1 MQKNAQENS
10 ATILLAEDN
19 KFLRRAA
26 EGILRRHGFTV
37 LTAADGE
44 EALKLAQSS
53 APDLIL
59 LDIMMP
65 KMNGFD
71 VLRAL
76 KREPATSSIPVIV
89 LSNLDQQ
96 NDVATARELGAVGY
110 WMKAGVGLEELV
122 DRVNSLLEQPS
133 PKS

>member
-19 KFLRRAA
+19 RFLRRAA
-26 EGILRRHGFTV
+26 EAILRRHGFTV

-44 EALKLAQSS
+44 EALKLAQSG

-65 KMNGFD
+65 KINGFD

-76 KREPATSSIPVIV
+76 KREPATSPIPVIV

-96 NDVATARELGAVGY
+96 NDVAAARELGAVGY
-110 WMKAGVGLEELV
+110 WIKAGVGLEELV
-122 DRVNSLLEQPS
+122 DRVKSLLEQPS

>member
-19 KFLRRAA
+19 RFLRRAA
-26 EGILRRHGFTV
+26 EAILRRHGFTV

-44 EALKLAQSS
+44 ETLKLAQSG

-76 KREPATSSIPVIV
+76 KREPATSPIPVIV

-96 NDVATARELGAVGY
+96 NDVAAARELGAVGY
-110 WMKAGVGLEELV
+110 WIKAGVGLEELV
-122 DRVNSLLEQPS
+122 DRVKSLLEQPS

>member
-10 ATILLAEDN
+10 ATIVLAEDN

-44 EALKLAQSS
+44 EALKLAHSS

-122 DRVNSLLEQPS
+122 DRVKSLLEQPS

>member
-19 KFLRRAA
+19 RFLRRAA
-26 EGILRRHGFTV
+26 EAILRRHGFTV

-44 EALKLAQSS
+44 EALKLAQSG

-76 KREPATSSIPVIV
+76 KREPATSPIPVIV

-110 WMKAGVGLEELV
+110 WIKAGVGLEELV
-122 DRVNSLLEQPS
+122 DRVKSLLEQPS